1 MQTSNANQ
9 SFSSCD
15 PVWVLLAELSIC
27 DFLPDQER
35 REGPETGFLFP
46 SLRELG
52 MSPECME
59 NIGRTLAGFAKI
71 ARTRYKQGRL
81 EFPGRM
87 RIFCQ
92 QNRIEDASFAKLS
105 RASQAEPGEEQ
116 KQMFPESGVG
126 GWGYFTIARVE
137 VLPPHSSAIPH
148 SCIDLYL
155 YKEGE

>member
-1 MQTSNANQ
+1 
-9 SFSSCD
+9 
-15 PVWVLLAELSIC
+15 
-27 DFLPDQER
+27 
-35 REGPETGFLFP
+35 
-46 SLRELG
+46 
-52 MSPECME
+52 ME
-59 NIGRTLAGFAKI
+59 NMARTLAGFAKI
-71 ARTRYKQGRL
+71 ARARYKQERL

-105 RASQAEPGEEQ
+105 RGPRAEQVEEQ
-116 KQMFPESGVG
+116 KQLFPESGIG

-137 VLPPHSSAIPH
+137 VLPPHSSAIPQ